1 MRERSAGRPERSPP
15 GIRGVNGEIRVMRIR
30 GVKRQKNQLELAF
43 FPVERGET
51 PNLGRKGTE
60 TPRAAQGCQGP
71 AETEFLMEEICAP
84 SNLKRALQRVC
95 QNQGAPGVDGRTVQA
110 LPGYLGDH
118 WSQIRTQLLEG
129 SYKPRA
135 IKRVEIPK
143 PGGGVRKL
151 GIPAVLDR
159 LVQQAILQVLQ
170 KRWDPTFSE
179 HSYGFRPGR
188 DAHQAVVRAQE
199 IIAQGYGWVVDIDLE
214 QFFDRVNHD
223 RLMARVAARVADKR
237 LLKLIRA
244 FLKAGIMED
253 GLVQPTEEGTPQG
266 SPLSPLLSNLVLDE
280 LDRELEKRGL
290 PFVRYA
296 DDCNVYVRSERAGQ
310 RVMKSLCGFILR
322 KLRLKV
328 NSSKSAVAQP
338 SKRKFLGFTFS
349 AGPEPKRCIAKQSL
363 ERFRRRVVE
372 LTGRNR
378 GISLER
384 MIRELSEYL
393 RGWIGYFG
401 FCERRGD
408 LNDLDGWIRRRL
420 RCVAWK
426 QWQNGRRRFR
436 ELRRRGIEADRAKA
450 IAGSSR
456 GPWAMSRNKIINQAL
471 SNRYLQS
478 LGLLPLGTR

>member
-1 MRERSAGRPERSPP
+1 
-15 GIRGVNGEIRVMRIR
+15 MRIR

-43 FPVERGET
+43 FPVETGEA
-51 PNLGRKGTE
+51 PNCGRKGTE
-60 TPRAAQGCQGP
+60 TPRAAQDCQGP
-71 AETEFLMEEICAP
+71 AETEFLMEEICTP

-151 GIPAVLDR
+151 GIPTVLDR

-188 DAHQAVVRAQE
+188 DAHQAVARAQE

-223 RLMARVAARVADKR
+223 RLMARIAARVADKR

-253 GLVQPTEEGTPQG
+253 GLVRPTEEGTPQG

-296 DDCNVYVRSERAGQ
+296 DDCNIYVRSERAGQ
-310 RVMKSLCGFILR
+310 RVMKSISDFLTR

-328 NSSKSAVAQP
+328 NATKSAVARP
-338 SKRKFLGFTFS
+338 STRKFLGFSFS
-349 AGPEPKRCIAKQSL
+349 EGPSPKRTIAKQAVV
-363 ERFRRRVVE
+363 RFRRRVVE

-378 GISLER
+378 GISLQR
-384 MIRELSEYL
+384 MIGELSEYL
-393 RGWIGYFG
+393 KGWIGYFG
-401 FCERRGD
+401 FCERRTD
-408 LNDLDGWIRRRL
+408 LRDLDGWIRRRL
-420 RCVAWK
+420 RCAAWK
-426 QWQNGRRRFR
+426 QWQNGRRRYR
-436 ELRRRGIEADRAKA
+436 ELTRRGVKADRAKA
-450 IAGSSR
+450 IAGSSF
-456 GPWAMSRNKIINQAL
+456 GPWPMSRNIAMSQAL

-478 LGLLPLGTR
+478 LGLPTLETWSKA